1 MDCQQAAEFP
11 VLPEGRADEG
21 KESGEAVV
29 PPVPG
34 DFPTAKPVSFEQL
47 SSGRE
52 DSQFLE
58 VRGVVRAVRLE
69 EQRLIFVIEVAVVVF
84 NTSEKSEPF
93 LLWRESRAVKTES
106 PAHSIISLVISATT
120 PSPATAGSAAISPS
134 QSL

>member
-1 MDCQQAAEFP
+1 
-11 VLPEGRADEG
+11 
-21 KESGEAVV
+21 
-29 PPVPG
+29 
-34 DFPTAKPVSFEQL
+34 VSFEQL

-58 VRGVVRAVRLE
+58 VRGVVRSVRLE

-106 PAHSIISLVISATT
+106 LAHSIISLVISATT
-120 PSPATAGSAAISPS
+120 PSSAIAGSAAISPS